1 MSENFSAFG
10 VVNPNEIKRS
20 KVTAADIDSGM
31 EMVIQ
36 PFIQDG
42 RTEEYGAIIILSIP
56 ACRYVFLLRAL

>member
-36 PFIQDG
+36 SFIQDG